1 MSSEKPAEEPSGA
14 AEAQAQVTE
23 ADAAEKENAGSD
35 LEQQLA
41 EARARAEE
49 NHGNY
54 LRALAEL
61 ENVRKRAQRDVEHAH
76 KFALE
81 KFANEM
87 LTVRDSLEMGLNAA
101 QGENADVETLRQGK
115 EVTLKQLTAAL
126 EKFGITEINPEGQPF
141 NPEFHEAMAMQES
154 AEAEPDTVLHVVQ
167 KGYLLNGRLL
177 RPARVIVARAP
188 ADDESAN

>member
-14 AEAQAQVTE
+14 AEEQAQVAE